1 MLRGSKN
8 FPKFALFVKNYAED
22 MEQIEIQSS
31 ESISGTILVGEC
43 GVNLEP
49 YRDIFVVV
57 DKALEGKVTLGG
69 EGGVLSSLNARG
81 VKYVEA
87 SEKTKTMETVLEIC
101 SWLLEKGADRDALVL
116 AVGGGITTDMAGFA
130 A

>member
-1 MLRGSKN
+1 
-8 FPKFALFVKNYAED
+8 

-31 ESISGTILVGEC
+31 ASISGTILVGEC
-43 GVNLEP
+43 GLNLEP

-87 SEKTKTMETVLEIC
+87 SEKTRTMETVLEIC
-101 SWLLEKGADRDALVL
+101 
-116 AVGGGITTDMAGFA
+116 F
-130 A
+130 